1 LQTFS
6 ISQIT
11 RNFAR
16 LKPNQEKQGESIL
29 QFGKGCKLKQDNEK
43 SDKEPYPQPKQ
54 SHKKKYRLWEKYL
67 QQRVEKNRENSPR
80 SAQNKRAT
88 LPKTKRQST
97 IALPKRPLR
106 SVDQITNALVA
117 TLGER

>member
-1 LQTFS
+1 LQDSDQT
-6 ISQIT
+6 
-11 RNFAR
+11 
-16 LKPNQEKQGESIL
+16 KKKQGESIS

-54 SHKKKYRLWEKYL
+54 SHKKKYRLWEKDL
-67 QQRVEKNRENSPR
+67 QQRAEKNRANSPG

-88 LPKTKRQST
+88 LPKTKRQSA
-97 IALPKRPLR
+97 IVLPKRPLR
-106 SVDQITNALVA
+106 SIDQITNTLVA